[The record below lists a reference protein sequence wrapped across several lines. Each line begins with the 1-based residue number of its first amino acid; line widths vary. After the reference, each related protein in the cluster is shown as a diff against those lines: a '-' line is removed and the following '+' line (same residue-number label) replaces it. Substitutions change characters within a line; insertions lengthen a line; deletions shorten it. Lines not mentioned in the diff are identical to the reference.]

1 VRTLPVLLIVLIL
14 AFSGTLRAQSHEVW
28 ISGGESNYRF
38 PYPPGNRDLGS
49 TDPSGQPND
58 VRLDNG
64 PSVGL
69 RFAFNTNRSYTH
81 EFQYVY
87 TLPNFID
94 STGNILGDPS
104 ARMSI
109 SQFGY
114 NVLYNLKPRKT
125 SRERTIRPFVTVGI
139 HVNNFRLPLTAATGP
154 SGSARFGFNYGA
166 GLKVRLSPLFGLR
179 GDLRGYETGK
189 PDWGGLLVNQGGL
202 IHQMEASAGV
212 GIYF

>member
-1 VRTLPVLLIVLIL
+1 M
-14 AFSGTLRAQSHEVW
+14 
-28 ISGGESNYRF
+28 
-38 PYPPGNRDLGS
+38 
-49 TDPSGQPND
+49 
-58 VRLDNG
+58 
-64 PSVGL
+64 
-69 RFAFNTNRSYTH
+69 
-81 EFQYVY
+81 
-87 TLPNFID
+87 D
-94 STGNILGDPS
+94 STGNIISDSS

-125 SRERTIRPFVTVGI
+125 SRQATIRPFVTVGI
-139 HVNNFRLPLTAATGP
+139 HVNNFRLPLAAATGP